1 MLNDI
6 NKIAENLTKLDYD
19 FALAFITTNFKGNH
33 KKYLTEYLNNEISL
47 EKLKYKWSQLD
58 LSGDFLADIK
68 LEELSVIDRLKFIAF
83 FLDSFN
89 ISCDHLKE
97 NIYKGVNPKKEDLVK
112 GFTLLL
118 HDLVNKDNLR
128 IRNKETQ
135 TTLLSKLE
143 KEPLNS
149 VDQFQEQCSLI
160 PHEPEDEEEI
170 VESEVVQSEENEE
183 EITDLTAL
191 TI

>member
-33 KKYLTEYLNNEISL
+33 KKYLTQYLNNEISL
-47 EKLKYKWSQLD
+47 EKLKYNWYQLD
-58 LSGDFLADIK
+58 LSGDFLADLK
-68 LEELSVIDRLKFIAF
+68 LEELSVIDKLKFIAY

-89 ISCDHLKE
+89 ISCDTLKE
-97 NIYKGVNPKKEDLVK
+97 NSYKGVSHKKEDLVK

-118 HDLVNKDNLR
+118 NDLVNKDNLR
-128 IRNKETQ
+128 IRNKDAQ
-135 TTLLSKLE
+135 IALLSKLE

-149 VDQFQEQCSLI
+149 SDQFQEQCSLI
-160 PHEPEDEEEI
+160 PHEPEDVEEVIEP
-170 VESEVVQSEENEE
+170 EVINTDENEE
-183 EITDLTAL
+183 EIADLTAL